1 MYNTIG
7 VDTMASKGVLARIEA
22 EKGVLPPKQIA
33 LAAYILNN
41 YKEVSFMKS
50 KDLAKAAG
58 VGESTVIRFAMSLG
72 YSGYVT
78 FQNSLQEI
86 VKQDISTL
94 DSFAQLKSINE
105 ETIFHKV
112 FATEVDIMNQTI
124 KGIAPERFD
133 EAVELLSSKETLV
146 IIGLQG
152 SRCLA
157 EYAGYTFNKIRP
169 NVRVFTEY
177 VEATNSFIRDCHRE
191 TVAMIFTFRR
201 YPRKTILAA
210 TELSKIGIP
219 IVGFTDSI
227 LSPLSKLSEVSFVVP
242 SRVVSFVDNLAAVM
256 ALLNAL
262 SYATAYRNQRRTR
275 KCLERFE
282 EHARENQIFLKWTAL
297 SRSSLASLPAL
308 PPEK

>member
-1 MYNTIG
+1 
-7 VDTMASKGVLARIEA
+7 MASKDVLARIEE
-22 EKGVLPPKQIA
+22 EKGVLSQKQIA
-33 LAAYILNN
+33 LATYILNN

-50 KDLAKAAG
+50 KELARAVG

-72 YSGYVT
+72 YSGYPT
-78 FQNSLQEI
+78 FQSSLQEI

-112 FATEVDIMNQTI
+112 FATEVDIINQTI
-124 KGIAPERFD
+124 KGIDPQRFD
-133 EAVELLSSKETLV
+133 EAVELLSTKETLL

-157 EYAGYTFNKIRP
+157 EYSGYTFGKIRP
-169 NVRVFTEY
+169 NVQVFTHYAED
-177 VEATNSFIRDCHRE
+177 ADSFLRDCHRE

-201 YPRKTILAA
+201 YPRKSILAA
-210 TELSKIGIP
+210 NELNRMGVPIIGL
-219 IVGFTDSI
+219 TDSI
-227 LSPLSKLSEVSFVVP
+227 LSPLSKLSEVSFIIP
-242 SRVVSFVDNLAAVM
+242 SRVPSFVDNLAAAM

-262 SYATAYRNQRRTR
+262 CYATAHRNQKRTR

-282 EHARENQIFLKWTAL
+282 RYAKENHIFLKWTAL
-297 SRSSLASLPAL
+297 SKSGLSSLPT
-308 PPEK
+308 